1 MKIQTILEKI
11 ITGKQV
17 KFSIA
22 TIGKGED
29 TGNKIIKVEDV
40 IDKKSKKYYIY
51 HSLINFV
58 RFKDWDEK
66 IAFADIQEIKK
77 PVIVTTDGE
86 KYIQYILTQKLKYQ
100 KRTIIVK
107 ITQKIIIGMMKYKE
121 NKL

>member
-86 KYIQYILTQKLKYQ
+86 KLYPIHINTEVEVPKKNYNSKDNTEDYYWYDEI
-100 KRTIIVK
+100 
-107 ITQKIIIGMMKYKE
+107 
-121 NKL
+121 